1 MKYRMYIDEVGN
13 SDLKA
18 SAEPNHRYLSLTGV
32 ILELG
37 YVDTTVFPALENL
50 KRRYFGSHPDD
61 PIVLH
66 RKELLNRKPPFT
78 ALKDLA
84 LARRFDRELLQLLGE
99 LDYRVITVVIDKR
112 EQVER
117 YQVWQFDP
125 YHYCL
130 RVLLERFVRWLGRN
144 SANGDVMAESR
155 GGREDRRLK
164 ESFSRVVEGG
174 TEYIA
179 QAEFQK
185 YLTSVQLK
193 VKPKANN
200 IAGLQ
205 LADLIAHPSYKATI
219 SGNQGGERMGEF
231 GARIVALLEAGKY
244 DRSPRGGIDGW
255 GRKLLP

>member
-1 MKYRMYIDEVGN
+1 MYVDEVGN

-18 SAEPNHRYLSLTGV
+18 SSEPNHRYLSLTGV

-37 YVDTTVFPALENL
+37 YVDAKVFPELEDL

-66 RKELLNRKPPFT
+66 RKELLNRKPPFM
-78 ALKDLA
+78 ALRDPAVA
-84 LARRFDRELLQLLGE
+84 LQFDRELLLLLRD
-99 LDYRVITVVIDKR
+99 LDYCVITVVIDKR
-112 EQVER
+112 EQVDR
-117 YQVWQFDP
+117 YQTWRYDP

-130 RVLLERFVRWLGRN
+130 KVLLERYVLWLGRQR
-144 SANGDVMAESR
+144 AKGDVMAESR

-164 ESFSRVVEGG
+164 ESFSRVVESG
-174 TEYIA
+174 TEYVGRTEI
-179 QAEFQK
+179 QRC
-185 YLTSVQLK
+185 LTSIQLK

-205 LADLIAHPSYKATI
+205 LADLLAHPSYKATI
-219 SGNQGGERMGEF
+219 ASSQGEGRMGEF
-231 GARIVALLEAGKY
+231 GARIAALLEADKY